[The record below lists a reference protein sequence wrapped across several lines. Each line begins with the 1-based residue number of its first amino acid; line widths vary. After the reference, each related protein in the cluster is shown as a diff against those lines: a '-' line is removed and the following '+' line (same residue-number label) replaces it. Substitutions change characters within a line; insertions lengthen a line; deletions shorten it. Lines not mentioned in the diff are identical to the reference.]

1 MPSNRFA
8 SFVVFAEMRT
18 GSNFLE
24 ANLNDLPGVK
34 CHGEAFNPY
43 FIGGEGKEE
52 LFGITLDQRRADP
65 RSLLRAMVAA
75 TDGLSGFRYFNDHD
89 PRVFDMV
96 VDDPAVAKIILTRNH
111 LESYVSWKI
120 AMESDQWWL
129 ANTKHLK
136 TVRPRFDAEEFTT
149 RLDQLQ
155 QFQRRLQHRLQ
166 ATGQTAFY
174 IDYDDILELDV
185 LNGLA
190 AYLGVEGRLQ
200 ALNYRFKKQN
210 PEPLL
215 DKVAN
220 PAEMQAELAKVDFF
234 ALSHSP
240 SFEPR
245 RAGAVPSYLASEAQP
260 LLFMPVKA
268 APEARLRKWLNAM
281 GPVQTG
287 MDRQALRRWREGAPG
302 HRSFT
307 VIRHPL
313 ARAHAAFSDFVE
325 RDWMPELR
333 PYLKR
338 VHKFSL
344 PPKGKGFASA
354 AEYREG
360 LLVFLDLIRH
370 LHNGRTEL
378 RTPPQLATQG
388 AVLQGFASLQG
399 PDIVIREDRLAAG
412 IAWLSAEIG
421 RDLPALPGAAASEP
435 FALGDLYGPDLE
447 AAARAAYGRDYTG
460 FGFGDWRP
468 DGDQAA

>member
-1 MPSNRFA
+1 MTAPRFT

-24 ANLNDLPGVK
+24 ANLNDLAGVK

-43 FIGGEGKEE
+43 FIGGEGKQE
-52 LFGITLDQRRADP
+52 LLGVSLDQRNADP
-65 RSLLRAMVAA
+65 RSLLRAMVAG
-75 TDGLSGFRYFNDHD
+75 TEGISGFRYFNDHD
-89 PRVFDMV
+89 PRVFDLV
-96 VDDPAVAKIILTRNH
+96 VNDPAVAKIILTRNH
-111 LESYVSWKI
+111 LDSYVSWKI

-136 TVRPRFDAEEFTT
+136 TVRPVFDLDQFTA
-149 RLDQLQ
+149 RLDVLQ
-155 QFQRRLQHRLQ
+155 QFQRRLSHRLQ

-174 IDYDDILELDV
+174 IDYDDILDLDV

-190 AYLGVEGRLQ
+190 AFLGVEARLQ
-200 ALNYRFKKQN
+200 VLNYRFKKQN
-210 PEPLL
+210 PEPIL

-220 PAEMQAELAKVDFF
+220 PAEMQAGLAKVDFF

-281 GPVQTG
+281 GGVQTG
-287 MDRQALRRWREGAPG
+287 MDRQALRRWREGNPG
-302 HRSFT
+302 QRSFT
-307 VIRHPL
+307 VLRHPL
-313 ARAHAAFSDFVE
+313 ARAHAAFSDFVARE
-325 RDWMPELR
+325 WMPELR

-338 VHKFSL
+338 VHKFTL

-354 AEYREG
+354 ADYREG
-360 LLVFLDLIRH
+360 LLVFLDMIRH

-378 RTPPQLATQG
+378 RTPPHLATQG
-388 AVLQGFASLQG
+388 AILQGFASLQG
-399 PDIVIREDRLAAG
+399 PDIVIREDRLAEG
-412 IAWLSAEIG
+412 IGWLSAEIG
-421 RDLPALPGAAASEP
+421 RPLPALPPAAP
-435 FALGDLYGPDLE
+435 TGPYALDSLYGPDLE

-460 FGFGDWRP
+460 LGFGDWRP
-468 DGDQAA
+468 DQAA